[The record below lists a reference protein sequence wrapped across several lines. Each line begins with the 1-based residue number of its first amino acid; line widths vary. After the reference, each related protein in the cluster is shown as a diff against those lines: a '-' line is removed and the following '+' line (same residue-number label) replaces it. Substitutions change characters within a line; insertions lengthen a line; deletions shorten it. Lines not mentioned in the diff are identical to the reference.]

1 MADLKPLA
9 RLSDHQT
16 DMPNR
21 PSSLSERL
29 PRPLIQR
36 RVSETGIGRPRIKPA
51 VKLGDI
57 LLQDL
62 DYEPDITMLRQ
73 PETRPISHDQ
83 LVVEVKGIYAEMV
96 MVQAKCIEVDE
107 LQEAWIRG
115 EDDLAPGLVALHKQV
130 IHEHPD
136 FFSALDQAFAGSRP
150 RQRAH
155 KKTTS
160 KNNITPY
167 EEPRSSSSSQRRMIH
182 LDDNTES
189 VSVVK
194 QNPVSR
200 FRQLFETPRKVIEKI
215 NKVKRG
221 LASYVNGAKLSVL
234 ADTGA
239 GHNVM
244 SEAYARER
252 NFPTNYSD
260 TMEFQ
265 LGNSKAIESIG
276 TVNIDYAFEKEYTNT
291 FKIKCHV
298 LQDCVYDLILG
309 DSFLSATKTMSE
321 NRHRLTQCV
330 FSVAK
335 FPHPHLS
342 YMGNCS
348 QRLRGLLAD
357 YVPVLAMP
365 DSGAECNVM
374 DFRYVALFV

>member
-1 MADLKPLA
+1 MAGAAAKI
-9 RLSDHQT
+9 T
-16 DMPNR
+16 DMMKCFR
-21 PSSLSERL
+21 
-29 PRPLIQR
+29 
-36 RVSETGIGRPRIKPA
+36 TGIERPRINSAAKSSNTS
-51 VKLGDI
+51 LE
-57 LLQDL
+57 DL
-62 DYEPDITMLRQ
+62 DPEPDTSMLRQ
-73 PETRPISHDQ
+73 LETRPISHDQ
-83 LVVEVKGIYAEMV
+83 LVTEVKDIYAGLV
-96 MVQAKCIEVDE
+96 MVEAKSIEVDE
-107 LQEAWIRG
+107 RQNNEAWTREKEG
-115 EDDLAPGLVALHKQV
+115 PFV
-130 IHEHPD
+130 
-136 FFSALDQAFAGSRP
+136 ALDQASARSRR

-160 KNNITPY
+160 KENIKPY
-167 EEPRSSSSSQRRMIH
+167 EEPRLSSSSQRRMFH
-182 LDDNTES
+182 LDDNTKS

-200 FRQLFETPRKVIEKI
+200 FCQLFETPRKVLEKI

-239 GHNVM
+239 SHNVM
-244 SEAYARER
+244 SVAYARER
-252 NFPTNYSD
+252 NFPTDYSD
-260 TMEFQ
+260 TIKFQ

-330 FSVAK
+330 FSVAN
-335 FPHPHLS
+335 FAPPHLS

-357 YVPVLAMP
+357 YVPVLAIP

-374 DFRYVALFV
+374 DFWYVALFV